1 MKTNYAYINEFGFLD
16 DLIDCINEST
26 NDVAVRMYDYNNKLR
41 ETSTKAFFEGVNED
55 VFMEKEKEGVLAT
68 IGKGI
73 IALIEKIK
81 EAITKLTE
89 AIVGKSKE
97 AESEAEIVNRII
109 EKHPELKNKVCEGIQ
124 KEWFTYKDVATYE
137 KDVIGLINMLE
148 RNAIDHRTFKD
159 KMQAAA
165 DKFEASAKPII
176 AIGTTIGALVGLVGT
191 IGLKSQKAKGA
202 LKSLGK
208 TTEKFKQDFDK
219 NKNTQ
224 NANVFSSAFNAL
236 GQAVGLVSKE
246 CEHRAKSQ
254 GFLCNLFKV
263 FNKKH
268 GGTQPTP

>member
-73 IALIEKIK
+73 ITLIEKIK

-97 AESEAEIVNRII
+97 AESEAEVVNRII

-148 RNAIDHRTFKD
+148 KNAIDHRTFKD

-236 GQAVGLVSKE
+236 GQAIGLVTKE
-246 CEHRAKSQ
+246 CQHRAKSQ
-254 GFLCNLFKV
+254 GFLCNLFKL

-268 GGTQPTP
+268 GGGQQTP

>member
-73 IALIEKIK
+73 ITLIEKIK

-148 RNAIDHRTFKD
+148 KNAIDHRTFKD

-176 AIGTTIGALVGLVGT
+176 AIGTTIGALLGLVGT
-191 IGLKSQKAKGA
+191 IGLKSKKAKGT
-202 LKSLGK
+202 LQSLGK
-208 TTEKFKQDFDK
+208 TTEKFKNDFDK

-224 NANVFSSAFNAL
+224 NANIFSSVFNAL
-236 GQAVGLVSKE
+236 GQAIGLITKE
-246 CEHRAKSQ
+246 CQHRAKSQ

>member
-73 IALIEKIK
+73 ITLIEKIK

-148 RNAIDHRTFKD
+148 KNAIDHRTFKD